1 MKVVQTLPDVRKP
14 VTQQEVVKFL
24 EESKLNLQLATI
36 DSDGYPVIQP
46 VWYLYDKDAD
56 IIYVGTSKKSRKT
69 ENIKRKPDRIYFS
82 IDDES
87 SPPKGVKGRGTAKLS
102 QDITKNTSI
111 VEKLNMKY
119 LGTTE
124 HPLAKML
131 IEAAKKGDEIVIEIK
146 PKFFS
151 AWDFGKQMQ

>member
-56 IIYVGTSKKSRKT
+56 IIYVGTSKKSRKA

-111 VEKLNMKY
+111 VEKLDMKY

>member
-124 HPLAKML
+124 HPLAKIL